1 MDGWWMGLPG
11 RALGVV
17 LWGGIWCEPRYHHA
31 EGPRCG
37 IGVVLWGESGV
48 NLDTITSS
56 AVPVHGL
63 QTRRAGRWKT
73 LAEACAPCRGAGGG
87 GANGLEN
94 MLEYMNIWSGR
105 SIESSTP
112 AYARRLRRS

>member
-1 MDGWWMGLPG
+1 MWFFGGESGVNLDTITR

-17 LWGGIWCEPRYHHA
+17 SVWFFG
-31 EGPRCG
+31 
-37 IGVVLWGESGV
+37 GESGV

-73 LAEACAPCRGAGGG
+73 IAEACAPCRGAGGG
-87 GANGLEN
+87 GANGLEK
-94 MLEYMNIWSGR
+94 MLEYMNIVVG
-105 SIESSTP
+105 P
-112 AYARRLRRS
+112 VD